1 MRSVSIAIWT
11 SGEPVSVSCLPNDF
25 VAFCFASLVR
35 AMRLL
40 RFESPPSQQTPR
52 KEDAHGRGGV
62 ARKGSKVE
70 ASGFFPFRAALLRAS
85 PRHHARPARRA
96 RARS

>member
-40 RFESPPSQQTPR
+40 RFESPSSQQTPR
-52 KEDAHGRGGV
+52 KEDAHGRDEV
-62 ARKGSKVE
+62 RSEGSTRFVL
-70 ASGFFPFRAALLRAS
+70 GLRGCWGAAATQNLSQPPTETPSTAIT
-85 PRHHARPARRA
+85 
-96 RARS
+96 